1 MRIEHLIYSLAFAI
15 VIGML
20 YYRATGRDPSWII
33 VISAFAPD
41 IDTLACPMRSWF
53 GVTIALNGHLIHHGD
68 FHTVGALCVYAIILG
83 ILLVPL
89 GIRLWEGMLF
99 AGIGF
104 GAHLFEDAIVY
115 KIGYAFL
122 WPFTDQILGIGLF
135 AYSRDFYDIA
145 DTQVLILGLILLAG
159 AVALRRHFDR
169 DWPASWIPAGLQNVR
184 R

>member
-1 MRIEHLIYSLAFAI
+1 MRIEHLIYSAALAI
-15 VIGML
+15 IIGML

-41 IDTLACPMRSWF
+41 IDALSCPIRSMF
-53 GVTIALNGHLIHHGD
+53 GVTLALNGHMVQHGD
-68 FHTVGALCVYAIILG
+68 FHTLGALCVYAVLLG
-83 ILLVPL
+83 VILLPL

-115 KIGYAFL
+115 ETSYALL
-122 WPFTDQILGIGLF
+122 WPFSDRILGIGLF
-135 AYSRDFYDIA
+135 DYYRDFYGIA
-145 DTQVLILGLILLAG
+145 DTQVLMLGLILLAG
-159 AVALRRHFDR
+159 AVALRSHVDR
-169 DWPASWIPAGLQNVR
+169 AWFTRGLGSLRKLR